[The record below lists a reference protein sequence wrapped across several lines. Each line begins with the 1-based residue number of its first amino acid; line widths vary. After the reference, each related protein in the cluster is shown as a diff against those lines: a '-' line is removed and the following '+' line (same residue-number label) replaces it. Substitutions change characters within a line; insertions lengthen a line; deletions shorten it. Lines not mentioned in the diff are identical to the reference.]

1 MVMPKEAKAE
11 KEVWDLDEMH
21 LHMVLLL
28 DCLLEH

>member
-1 MVMPKEAKAE
+1 MLMPNKAKAE
-11 KEVWDLDEMH
+11 KEVWDPDKMY